1 MQSCVWVVRLAA
13 LFWGCAVAGYTANAA
28 TVEVVR
34 GNVSINAGEGFLP
47 VSGSAA
53 AGAGSTVM
61 AAPGAAADIVY
72 ENGCKVRVEAGNV
85 GVVSSSP
92 PTCPGGQQFAS
103 SNQGLLLL
111 GALAVGGVVA
121 GVAIMSSSE
130 DKPASG
136 Q

>member
-1 MQSCVWVVRLAA
+1 M
-13 LFWGCAVAGYTANAA
+13 AGYAAKAA
-28 TVEVVR
+28 TVEVIR
-34 GNVSINAGEGFLP
+34 GRVSINAGEGFLP

-53 AGAGSTVM
+53 AGSGNTVM
-61 AAPGAAADIVY
+61 AAPGAAANIVY

-85 GVVSSSP
+85 AVVSSTP
-92 PTCPGGQQFAS
+92 PTCANAQQIAS
-103 SNQGLLLL
+103 SDQGLLIL

-121 GVAIMSSSE
+121 GVAIMSSDE